1 MIFDANAQ
9 LVVGNLGWVDKG
21 ALWTFNVRSQQETRI
36 PVEGAKFLSLR
47 AGANGFF
54 RLIHHQSSDQAVSIR
69 HVRAPHIELAS
80 VRLVQGRATFF
91 GEVDLWRHVDPA
103 AIITSDFGQKAILI
117 DAARL
122 RVTDL
127 DLTWFTSENYDLGYQ
142 GLVDSIALRSS
153 DNIIISVQRSSTLV
167 VIDQSRN
174 ERVGSIALANR
185 RGNPQLQLRN
195 DTDLFASDYDT
206 LCRIDTQ
213 SLVVLSSVR
222 LQAAAGNTQQFIG
235 DYEVTPGKLVV
246 ARPFSG
252 DVLLLDPDDFRAVGQ
267 AQVGGQ
273 PLAVCMLS
281 DQRVITRDW
290 KTGRVAISQ
299 F

>member
-1 MIFDANAQ
+1 LIFDASAQ
-9 LVVGNLGWVDKG
+9 LVVGNMGWVDKG

-47 AGANGFF
+47 PGANGFF
-54 RLIHHQSSDQAVSIR
+54 RLVHQSSDQAVSIR
-69 HVRAPHIELAS
+69 HTREPHIELAS
-80 VRLVQGRATFF
+80 VRLKQGRATFL
-91 GEVDLWRHVDPA
+91 GDIDLWRHVDLA
-103 AIITSDFGQKAILI
+103 AIITTDFGEKVILI
-117 DAARL
+117 DTARL
-122 RVTDL
+122 QVTDL
-127 DLTWFTSENYDLGYQ
+127 DLTWFTSEHYDLGYQ

-153 DNIIISVQRSSTLV
+153 DKIIISVQRSSTLV

-185 RGNPQLQLRN
+185 GGNPQLQLRG
-195 DTDLFASDYDT
+195 DTELFASDYDT
-206 LCRIDTQ
+206 LCRINAQ
-213 SLVVLSSVR
+213 SLVVLNSVR
-222 LQAAAGNTQQFIG
+222 LQHAAANTQLFIG
-235 DYEVTPGKLVV
+235 GYQVTPGKLVV

-290 KTGRVAISQ
+290 KTGRVAIGQ